1 MVAKAAVAATASG
14 RKAMDTIQHTKQTRR
29 DRLGAFA
36 VLTSLALLAAC
47 EGPRVAQAAED
58 HPAISSEKIG
68 SICSDELSFD
78 VTGPYYASCR
88 NYLARH
94 AQALSAIAST
104 AEPAEHRACEQIGL
118 AKDSP
123 DYRSCVQELY
133 QLDVSA
139 AHL

>member
-1 MVAKAAVAATASG
+1 MVAEAAIATTASG
-14 RKAMDTIQHTKQTRR
+14 WKAMDTARFPKQPSRG
-29 DRLGAFA
+29 RLGTFVALA
-36 VLTSLALLAAC
+36 SLALLAAC

-58 HPAISSEKIG
+58 RPAISSERIG
-68 SICSDELSFD
+68 DICAKELSYD

-94 AQALSAIAST
+94 ARAQPAAASA
-104 AEPAEHRACEQIGL
+104 AEPAEHRACEQVGL
-118 AKDSP
+118 AKDTL
-123 DYRSCVQELY
+123 DYRKCVQELS

>member
-1 MVAKAAVAATASG
+1 
-14 RKAMDTIQHTKQTRR
+14 MDTARFPKQPSR
-29 DRLGAFA
+29 DRLGAFVA
-36 VLTSLALLAAC
+36 LTSLVLLAAC
-47 EGPRVAQAAED
+47 EGPQVAQAAED
-58 HPAISSEKIG
+58 HPATSSQKIG
-68 SICSDELSFD
+68 DICAKELSYD

-94 AQALSAIAST
+94 AQAQPAVSST

-118 AKDSP
+118 VKDTL
-123 DYRSCVQELY
+123 DYRKCVQELY